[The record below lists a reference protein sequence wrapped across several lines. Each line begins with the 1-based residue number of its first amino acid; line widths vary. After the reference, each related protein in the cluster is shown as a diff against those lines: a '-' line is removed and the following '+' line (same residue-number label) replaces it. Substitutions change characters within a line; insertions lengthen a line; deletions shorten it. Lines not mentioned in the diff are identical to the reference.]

1 MEHAILLVEDNP
13 DLAAALSMFLEHE
26 GHDVVHTP
34 SGLDAIMRVAQN
46 DFDLVLLDQQVEDLA
61 GGAVLRVLSDLAVRA
76 PVFAMSAQASGWQA
90 DAFRHG
96 ATACLRKPFNARRL
110 VELIEALHQ
119 SNTRDTVP
127 GDVRQLST
135 GDLSRLARMSR
146 EDLDSLPFGAI
157 RLDADRRIDCFNSF
171 EGTAST
177 FFPPSVIGARFS
189 DIAPCS
195 AVKEFAEAI
204 EQGYATGAVD
214 TVLRFV
220 FPHHGARA
228 IVSVRVYTER
238 ATERLW
244 IFVSKARGDVTIP
257 LSAGALGDSLPTN
270 DR

>member
-1 MEHAILLVEDNP
+1 MTHGILLVEDNP
-13 DLAAALSMFLEHE
+13 DLAAALSMYLEHA
-26 GHDVVHTP
+26 GHGVERTS
-34 SGLDAIMRVAQN
+34 SGLDAIMRVASN

-76 PVFAMSAQASGWQA
+76 PVFAMSAQASGWQD

-110 VELIEALHQ
+110 LELIDALQQ

-127 GDVRQLST
+127 GDVRQLSPS
-135 GDLSRLARMSR
+135 DLRRLARMSR
-146 EDLDSLPFGAI
+146 EELDALPFGAI
-157 RLDADRRIDCFNSF
+157 RLDAERRIDCFNSF

-195 AVKEFAEAI
+195 MVKEFAQAI

-238 ATERLW
+238 ATDRLW
-244 IFVSKARGDVTIP
+244 IFVSKARGDVAIP
-257 LSAGALGDSLPTN
+257 LAAGALGDALSTSE
-270 DR
+270 R